1 MEVKAADVKALRV
14 RTGAGMMDCK
24 KAIIEAGGDSEKAEK
39 ILRELG
45 LAAADKRSGKAA
57 NEGRVFTKVTDTAAG
72 LLELSCETDF
82 VARNADFNEAGEKM
96 LSTVIEKKLHEA
108 DESLNSMVDD
118 LRSSI
123 KENISLK
130 RFDTIAI
137 EQTDVTTEYIHGEG
151 KIGVLVKLRT
161 DSAATVANER
171 VKEFAFDCALH
182 VAAYNPLFLDRNS
195 VDSSYMEEQQAI
207 FKKQAESLDKPEKVL
222 EGIAKGKLN
231 KHLGEVVLLEQGF
244 VKEEKTKV
252 ADVAK
257 RIAKEVGGTIE
268 VTDYRYFRVGDD
280 V

>member
-1 MEVKAADVKALRV
+1 MDVKAADVKALRE

-45 LAAADKRSGKAA
+45 LAAAAKRSGKAA
-57 NEGRVFTKVTDTAAG
+57 NEGRVFTKVRDADAG

-82 VARNADFNEAGEKM
+82 VARNEDFNNAGANM
-96 LSTVIEKKLHEA
+96 LQVVLDKSLKQA
-108 DESLNSMVDD
+108 DDEINHLVDD
-118 LRSSI
+118 LRSAI

-130 RFDTIAI
+130 RFDTLPVG
-137 EQTDVTTEYIHGEG
+137 ENDLVVDYIHGEG
-151 KIGVLVKLRT
+151 KIGVLVKLTT
-161 DSAATVANER
+161 DSAQTASNDQ

-182 VAAYNPLFLDRNS
+182 VAAFNPVFLNRDS
-195 VDSSYMEEQQAI
+195 VDPKYLEEQQAI

-231 KHLGEVVLLEQGF
+231 KHLGDVVFVEQGF

-268 VTDYRYFRVGDD
+268 IAEYKYFRVGDD
-280 V
+280 A